1 MTTPYLS
8 LKAFF
13 EPRSIA
19 IIGASRKPGSL
30 GHMFL
35 KAVLDYSFTGKI
47 YPVHPSGEVIL
58 GVPSFPS
65 VAELP
70 EVPDLAVI
78 MVRRDLV
85 RDALIQCGEK
95 GIRHVIIIT
104 AGFREVGEDG
114 KKMEAELVRIA
125 REYGIRFMGPNCM
138 GLFNTHP
145 QYRLNASFSPTQPL
159 PGAISFVSQSGALAV
174 AVLET
179 ANRAHMG
186 FAKMV
191 SVGNKA
197 DLTELDFL
205 EYLGQDPESRV
216 IMLYQEGLDDPR
228 RFLTLARHI
237 TPEKPVVVLK
247 GGRSESASRA
257 AASHTGALATPTAIV
272 QGMYRQA
279 GIIEATGYEDFVFT
293 AQAMAYWPPFSGKRI
308 AVITNAGGPGI
319 LAVDALARAGLHIP
333 AFSPQLQNRLR
344 QLLPPEAAV
353 GNPVDMIASATETTY
368 AAVVEAVLQSGE
380 ADALLIVI
388 VRPPVNTTGRKIAD
402 ALKPLFQRN
411 PLPAGIVLL
420 QEWDAD
426 AGISVFHDGNLPV
439 FPSPE
444 VAAQAFQQAAE
455 YYAWRKTV
463 EVQTESPSRPSPS
476 LPVSNE
482 TLVRDADPR
491 SGVVAPER
499 VLDLFQHAGLPLAP
513 YQIVTQLADAQAFQ
527 AEGHTPV
534 VLKLLAREISH
545 KSDVGGV
552 QLNID
557 TPQKL
562 QAAWE
567 HLARIHQEHRISS
580 PLKVL
585 IQQQVTGQREM
596 ILGLQREPGFGPV
609 MMIGWGGILVEVLR
623 QVVFR
628 VWPFTTAEAMRMVEE
643 LPAAEL
649 LQGVRGMGSVAM
661 DKLAN
666 LILRMG
672 EMGAAYPSVASLEVN
687 PLIISDDG
695 QHLWIVDARMVVHTN
710 DTSGNNESPS

>member
-1 MTTPYLS
+1 MTTPSPS
-8 LKAFF
+8 LELFF

-30 GHMFL
+30 GNMFL
-35 KAVLDYSFTGKI
+35 KAVLDFGFTGNI
-47 YPVHPSGEVIL
+47 YPVHPSGEAIL

-65 VAELP
+65 IAELP

-85 RDALIQCGEK
+85 QDALKQCGEK
-95 GIRHVIIIT
+95 GIRQVIIIT
-104 AGFREVGEDG
+104 AGFREVGEAG
-114 KKMEAELVRIA
+114 KKLEDELVRTA
-125 REYGIRFMGPNCM
+125 RQYGIRFIGPNCM

-179 ANRAHMG
+179 ANRARMG

-205 EYLGQDPESRV
+205 DYLGKDPHSGV
-216 IMLYQEGLDDPR
+216 IMLYQEGLDTPR
-228 RFLTLARHI
+228 RFLTLVRHI

-308 AVITNAGGPGI
+308 AVVTNAGGPGI
-319 LAVDALARAGLHIP
+319 LTVDALARVGLHIP
-333 AFSPQLQNRLR
+333 TFSPQLQNQLR
-344 QLLPPEAAV
+344 QLLPAEAAM

-368 AAVVEAVLQSGE
+368 AAVVETIMQSGE

-388 VRPPVNTTGRKIAD
+388 VRPPVNTTGQRIAR
-402 ALKPLFQRN
+402 ALNPLLQDN
-411 PLPAGIVLL
+411 PLPVGVVLL
-420 QEWDAD
+420 QDWDEAG
-426 AGISVFHDGNLPV
+426 GISEFHQGNMPV
-439 FPSPE
+439 FPSPD
-444 VAAQAFQQAAE
+444 VAAQAFRHAADYFSWKKQA
-455 YYAWRKTV
+455 V
-463 EVQTESPSRPSPS
+463 SSPQTGMPALPS
-476 LPVSNE
+476 LPVPND
-482 TLVRDADPR
+482 TLLSEADSR
-491 SGVVAPER
+491 SGVVPPER
-499 VLDLFQHAGLPLAP
+499 VLEIFQQVGFPLTP
-513 YQIVTQLADAQAFQ
+513 YQIVTQLAEAQAFL
-527 AEGHTPV
+527 AAGHTPV
-534 VLKLLAREISH
+534 VLKLLAREMPH

-552 QLNID
+552 QLYID

-567 HLARIHQEHRISS
+567 HLARIHREHRISS

-596 ILGLQREPGFGPV
+596 ILGLHREPGFGPV

-623 QVVFR
+623 QVAFR
-628 VWPFTTAEAMRMVEE
+628 VWPFSADEALRMVEE
-643 LPAAEL
+643 LPAVEL
-649 LQGVRGMGSVAM
+649 LHGIRGMGRVAM
-661 DKLAN
+661 KKLADI
-666 LILRMG
+666 ILRMG
-672 EMGAAYPSVASLEVN
+672 QLGAAYSSVESLEVN

-695 QHLWIVDARMVVHTN
+695 QQLWIVDARMVVHAHAVP
-710 DTSGNNESPS
+710 ES